1 MENNMEDP
9 QRIKNTASILSSSFT
24 SGNTSKGN
32 KNTNSERYLY
42 LHGHSGI
49 IHNGQV
55 TGSFDVW
62 TDKEVVCV
70 CVCVCVMEY
79 YSAVKNQE
87 NPTICDTMDE
97 LTLKALR

>member
-9 QRIKNTASILSSSFT
+9 QRIKNTASMLSSSFT

-32 KNTNSERYLY
+32 KNTDSERYLY

-49 IHNGQV
+49 IYNDQV
-55 TGSFDVW
+55 MGSFDVW
-62 TDKEVVCV
+62 MDKEVV

-97 LTLKALR
+97 LTLKALH